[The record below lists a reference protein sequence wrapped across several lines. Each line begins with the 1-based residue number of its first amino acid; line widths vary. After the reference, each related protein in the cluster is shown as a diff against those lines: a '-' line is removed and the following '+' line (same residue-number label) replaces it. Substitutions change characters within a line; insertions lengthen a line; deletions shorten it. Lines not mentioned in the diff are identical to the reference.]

1 MARQRMVTRTV
12 NENTYTCMCVDTVS
26 AEIVNKDYVVGVE
39 FDTDDAGLKYFQK
52 QYNTETFKVVAV
64 VAHSVKEILYGMP
77 EADFIRLA
85 KILPPRSS
93 EKSE

>member
-1 MARQRMVTRTV
+1 MARMRMVTRTV
-12 NENTYTCMCVDTVS
+12 NENTYTCMCVDTES
-26 AEIVNKDYVVGVE
+26 AEIINRDFVVGVE
-39 FDTDDAGLKYFQK
+39 FDTDETALKNFQK

-77 EADFIRLA
+77 ESEFIRLA
-85 KILPPRSS
+85 KVLPPRSG

>member
-1 MARQRMVTRTV
+1 MARMRMVTRTV

-26 AEIVNKDYVVGVE
+26 AEIANKDFVVGVE
-39 FDTDDAGLKYFQK
+39 FETEDTALKHFQK
-52 QYNTETFKVVAV
+52 LYNKDTFKVVAV

-77 EADFIRLA
+77 ESEFIRLA
-85 KILPPRSS
+85 KVLPPRSG

>member
-12 NENTYTCMCVDTVS
+12 NENTYTCMCVDTIS
-26 AEIVNKDYVVGVE
+26 AEIINRDFVVGVE
-39 FDTDDAGLKYFQK
+39 FETEDAALRNFQK
-52 QYNTETFKVVAV
+52 LYNTDGFKVVAV

-85 KILPPRSS
+85 KVLPPRSG